1 MPTYCAMELN
11 EFDWQVATY
20 EEIQIK
26 DRSYISGW
34 TMTPALVFP
43 LDPGVVSVPYKDDT
57 LGDCQDAVAPI
68 TWTYEF
74 FIYDDTRALVAGPQ
88 GTTSTTDWTTT

>member
-11 EFDWQVATY
+11 EFDWQVSTY
-20 EEIQIK
+20 EEVQIK

-34 TMTPALVFP
+34 TITPELVNP
-43 LDPGVVSVPYKDDT
+43 LDPSVVAVPYKDYT

-68 TWTYEF
+68 IWTYEN
-74 FIYDDTRALVAGPQ
+74 FIYDETRTLVAGP
-88 GTTSTTDWTTT
+88 